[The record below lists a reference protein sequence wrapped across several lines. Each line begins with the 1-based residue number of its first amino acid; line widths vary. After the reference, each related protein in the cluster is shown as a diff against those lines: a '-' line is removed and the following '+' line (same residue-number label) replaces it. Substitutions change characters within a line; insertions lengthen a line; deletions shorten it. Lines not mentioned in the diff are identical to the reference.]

1 MPFWKK
7 KINSAEYKELKL
19 QIELLWI
26 EIDILTQRY
35 KRKVKP
41 KELPEETVGGE
52 KLYHDGFDDLRNIK
66 KPKEP

>member
-1 MPFWKK
+1 MWWKNLK
-7 KINSAEYKELKL
+7 TSEYKELKL

-41 KELPEETVGGE
+41 KELPQEEQGSETFD
-52 KLYHDGFDDLRNIK
+52 DGFDELRKLNK
-66 KPKEP
+66 EAKP

>member
-1 MPFWKK
+1 MFWKIK
-7 KINSAEYKELKL
+7 SKEFKELKL

-41 KELPEETVGGE
+41 PANQDVPQETTGIE
-52 KLYHDGFDDLRNIK
+52 DGFDELRKLN
-66 KPKEP
+66 KE